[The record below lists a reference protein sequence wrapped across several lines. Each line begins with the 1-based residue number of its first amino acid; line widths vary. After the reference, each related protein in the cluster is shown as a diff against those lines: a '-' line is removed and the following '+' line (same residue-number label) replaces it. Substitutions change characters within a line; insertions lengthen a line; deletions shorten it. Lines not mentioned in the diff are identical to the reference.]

1 VRRLAILSSSL
12 FALCLGATAN
22 AAPSSF
28 VVDVPSDARVSS
40 AQPVASAKCVLRRA
54 AAIPSHV
61 RLELK
66 QQRVIGGLRVTR
78 FAQYHQG
85 VLVYARGASIAVDVN
100 GVSRLASSKIEERLP
115 DSVIPSIS
123 RIDAAKVASKA
134 TGLNAAENNT
144 KLLIWPTRAGGR
156 LAYSVVPP
164 SLLPIPYAPVV
175 IVDAENGQ
183 VLTVRNMVQYK
194 NLANVNEFNPVSS
207 PTPIEVTLPIDDPH
221 TTPQNELLVSYNCV
235 DTHAVKT
242 VNYMGFNAPVH
253 VCEMQQNAEAD
264 ATTGDYTQY
273 EIEDQTAGGDPYAE
287 ISIFY
292 HVSKAYE
299 FFKGFEPT
307 FELEST
313 SKPLFLISNLM
324 LPAGIS
330 TFDLT
335 SMADPDL
342 PLEPFDNAFSLG
354 WEPALGEAV
363 SLLWPE
369 ITGGGLAFGQGAKV
383 DWAYDGD
390 VVYHE
395 FTHAVVGATLG
406 LVGWWHV
413 DEQGASASPAAMNEA
428 LADYFSSVITGDPV
442 MGEYVGQADE
452 ETELRRLDNSNTC
465 PSHLAG
471 EEHFDSEFFS
481 AALWAARSSLASEP
495 DKFAFDRAIF
505 TALNTAASGDLAFE
519 ELADLLVAG
528 VGASSLGQTAAD
540 SLESEFSSRGVLPS
554 CERTL
559 RFEGD
564 NIYSKFVDFGESFI
578 APGKNLFAAGSTLDF
593 APSTFQIEVPIPTG
607 AAVIDASFKK
617 LPLSGG
623 FSLPTLGDTPFDPA
637 YIVSFDAPISFDWSA
652 KTNNASEPVAA
663 EVSGSRLQAS
673 FDVPDG
679 AQTAYFMLVNRG
691 DDNGYVTSFSFDF
704 EGPVMPDAGPDA
716 APEDAGVVDAA
727 TEDAGT
733 QPSGPGASSDSDDGG
748 CGCRTAGTSSQRG
761 LGLAAMLAML
771 GFGVARRRRNGKSV
785 RD

>member
-1 VRRLAILSSSL
+1 MRRLVILSSSL

-22 AAPSSF
+22 AAPSNF
-28 VVDVPSDARVSS
+28 VVNVPSDARVSS
-40 AQPVASAKCVLRRA
+40 TQPIASAKSVLRRA

-61 RLELK
+61 QLELK

-85 VLVYARGASIAVDVN
+85 VPVYARGASIAVDVN

-115 DSVIPSIS
+115 ASVVPSIS

-134 TGLNAAENNT
+134 TGLNAAVNNT
-144 KLLIWPTRAGGR
+144 KLLIWPTDQGGR
-156 LAYSVVPP
+156 LAYSVLPP

-175 IVDAENGQ
+175 IVDAETGQ

-207 PTPIEVTLPIDDPH
+207 PTTIEVTLPIDDPY

-264 ATTGDYTQY
+264 ATTGDYSQY
-273 EIEDQTAGGDPYAE
+273 AIEDETAGGDPYAE
-287 ISIFY
+287 LSIFY
-292 HVSKAYE
+292 HAAKAYD

-335 SMADPDL
+335 KMADPDL
-342 PLEPFDNAFSLG
+342 PFEPFANAFSSG
-354 WEPALGEAV
+354 WDPSLGEVV

-369 ITGGGLAFGQGAKV
+369 ITGGVLAFGQGEKV
-383 DWAYDGD
+383 DFSYDGD

-395 FTHAVVGATLG
+395 FTHAVVGATIG
-406 LVGWWHV
+406 LVSWWHV

-428 LADYFSSVITGDPV
+428 LADYFSSAITGDPA
-442 MGEYVGQADE
+442 MGEYVGQEDDSV
-452 ETELRRLDNSNTC
+452 ELRRLDNTNTC

-495 DKFAFDRAIF
+495 DKFAFDEAIF
-505 TALNTAASGDLAFE
+505 TALNTAASGDLGFE

-554 CERTL
+554 CERTIP
-559 RFEGD
+559 FEGD
-564 NIYSKFVDFGESFI
+564 FIYSKFMDQAESFLT
-578 APGKNLFAAGSTLDF
+578 PGKSLFAAGSTLEF

-617 LPLSGG
+617 VIRSGG
-623 FSLPTLGDTPFDPA
+623 LSMPSMGNTPFDPA

-652 KTNNASEPVAA
+652 KTNNASEPVDV
-663 EVSGSRLQAS
+663 EISGSRLQAS

-691 DDNGYVTSFSFDF
+691 DDNGYVTSLSFDF
-704 EGPVMPDAGPDA
+704 EGEVMPPDAGTDA
-716 APEDAGVVDAA
+716 APEDAAVVDAA

-771 GFGVARRRRNGKSV
+771 GFGVARRRRNRKSV
-785 RD
+785 H